1 MGIGPSIGPEDYEV
15 DEPVMRQIQSRWSTT
30 DTFTRAGR
38 PGHWMLDLW
47 EWNRQQMLEAGIP
60 DSNIFVSGISTA
72 EHSDL
77 FFSHRASGGKAG
89 RFGVLMS
96 L

>member
-1 MGIGPSIGPEDYEV
+1 MTE
-15 DEPVMRQIQSRWSTT
+15 IQSRWPST
-30 DTFTRAGR
+30 DSFARVGR
-38 PGHWMLDLW
+38 PGHWMLNLW
-47 EWNRQQMLEAGIP
+47 EWNRQQMLEAGAS
-60 DSNIFVSGISTA
+60 DSNIVLGGISTA
-72 EHSDL
+72 QHSDL